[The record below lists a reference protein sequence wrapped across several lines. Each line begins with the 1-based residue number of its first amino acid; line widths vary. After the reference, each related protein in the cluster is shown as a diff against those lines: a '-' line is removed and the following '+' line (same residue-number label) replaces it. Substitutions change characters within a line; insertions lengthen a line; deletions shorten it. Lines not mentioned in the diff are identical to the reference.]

1 MTTDTAWV
9 LLVSLGPVQDFIAS
23 ARRCQDLWYGSWLLS
38 ALSLATA
45 RAIAKAPTDGKEALV
60 FPGGLAERSLARG
73 AGAEVANKIV
83 AVVRGTEDE
92 VRKLAATARQAMDAE
107 RDQLMKDAFDSVGAH
122 DSEASRLFHRDRAE
136 EQVRDLLE
144 FLWVAVP
151 IRDGNY
157 RSARATAERL
167 LSARKNSRRWS
178 QPSWSQ
184 DGVPKSSLDGQRES
198 VLDEALYPGPGR
210 PAGLDDARRRRAFGI
225 QGTERLC
232 GVSLLK
238 RLGRRPV
245 AGDASG
251 QQRQRRRR
259 FYSTSH
265 LAALP
270 WMLGVQARASDSVR
284 AAWEELRSTLT
295 TLWPDVWD
303 EIESAPLPYIDTRL
317 FGQVD
322 GQLFFE
328 NRLIETFEDCGI
340 IDREVHRQALAALQ
354 AFRRVARASEPQP
367 YYAILLADGDR
378 MGRVI
383 DHQDREGHVGI
394 SAALVKFARGAEKI
408 VREHCGSLV
417 YSGGDDVLALLP
429 LHSAVACGA
438 QLARDFAESLK
449 EWKDTDGHSP
459 TLSAGIAVVHHLAP
473 LDESLAVARRAEKIA
488 KQRRDAL
495 AVIVDKRAGAE
506 VVTSGSW
513 KQIVPAIN
521 RAVQWHREGAVAA
534 RAGHELAALARLT
547 EGVQPAERSV
557 FRAMAKSEAARIL
570 ERKNEAG
577 GKSKVAREVLEAL
590 TEIIPPDEDNPAAW
604 LGALLVVGSTL
615 ARAENEANPGPQE
628 NA

>member
-1 MTTDTAWV
+1 MTTDTTWV

-45 RAIAKAPTDGKEALV
+45 RAIANASKDGYEALV
-60 FPGGLAERSLARG
+60 FPGGLAKRSLERR

-92 VRKLAATARQAMDAE
+92 VRKLVATARHAMDAE

-122 DSEASRLFHRDRAE
+122 DPEARRLFHRDRAE
-136 EQVRDLLE
+136 AQVRDLLE

-151 IRDGNY
+151 IRDGDY

-184 DGVPKSSLDGQRES
+184 SGVPKSSLDGQRES
-198 VLDEALYPGPGR
+198 VLDESLYPGPGR
-210 PAGLDDARRRRAFGI
+210 PAGLDEARRRRAFGI

-232 GVSLLK
+232 GVALLK

-245 AGDASG
+245 ADDVSG
-251 QQRQRRRR
+251 QQTQRRRR

-284 AAWEELRSTLT
+284 AAWEQLRSTLT
-295 TLWPDVWD
+295 ALCPDLWD
-303 EIESAPLPYIDTRL
+303 EIESAPYDAKL
-317 FGQVD
+317 FGRVD

-340 IDREVHRQALAALQ
+340 IDPEVHRRALAALQ

-383 DHQDREGHVGI
+383 DRQDREGHVGI
-394 SAALVKFARGAEKI
+394 SAALVDFARAAERT
-408 VREHCGSLV
+408 VQQHCGSLV

-429 LHSAVACGA
+429 LHTAVDCGA
-438 QLARDFAESLK
+438 QLAKDFAESLK
-449 EWKDTDGHSP
+449 EWKDQEGHSP

-488 KQRRDAL
+488 KQRRNAL
-495 AVIVDKRAGAE
+495 TVIVDKRSGDE

-513 KQIVPAIN
+513 DKIVPAIQS
-521 RAVQWHREGAVAA
+521 AVEWHREGVVAA
-534 RAGHELAALARLT
+534 RAAHELAALARLT
-547 EGVQPAERSV
+547 EGAPPAERSV
-557 FRAMAKSEAARIL
+557 FRAMAKSEAVRIL

-577 GKSKVAREVLEAL
+577 GKSKVAPNVLEKL
-590 TEIIPPDEDNPAAW
+590 KEEILQSDEDNPAAW
-604 LGALLVVGSTL
+604 LGALLMVGSTL
-615 ARAENEANPGPQE
+615 ARAVNEANPSPQE
-628 NA
+628 HTL